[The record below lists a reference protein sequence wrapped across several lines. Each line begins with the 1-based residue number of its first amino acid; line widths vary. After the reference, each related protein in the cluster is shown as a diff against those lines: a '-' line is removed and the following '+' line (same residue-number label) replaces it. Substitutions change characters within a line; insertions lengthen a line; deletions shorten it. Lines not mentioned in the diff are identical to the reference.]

1 MDSLNKVFGMGV
13 LTLVCCVALSTV
25 SLAAEKAK
33 AAPDQAEYKGPE
45 VEVPGTTI
53 YGKIV
58 NITERDAAKHIW
70 EVSVE
75 NAATGE
81 VVQLHLDKSTER
93 KEKEP
98 DPAIGDKVVVKY
110 DDTSKHA
117 ITLVK
122 DSSPVKDVP
131 PKRKP

>member
-1 MDSLNKVFGMGV
+1 MGSLAKVIGMGV
-13 LTLVCCVALSTV
+13 LTLVCSVALSTE
-25 SLAAEKAK
+25 SIAADKAK
-33 AAPDQAEYKGPE
+33 TAPDQAEYKGPE

-58 NITERDAAKHIW
+58 KITERHDAKHAW

-75 NAATGE
+75 NVATGE

-98 DPAIGDKVVVKY
+98 DPGIGDQVVVKY
-110 DDTSKHA
+110 DDVSKHA

-131 PKRKP
+131 EKPKP